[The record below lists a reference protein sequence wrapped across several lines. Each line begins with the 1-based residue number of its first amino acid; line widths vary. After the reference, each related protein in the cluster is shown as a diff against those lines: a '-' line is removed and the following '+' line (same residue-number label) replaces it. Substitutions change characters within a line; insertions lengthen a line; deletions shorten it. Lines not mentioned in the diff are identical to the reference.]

1 MPENPIKISPSL
13 LSANFAKL
21 GQEAQDIDHAG
32 ADYIHL
38 DVMDGNFVPNITFGP
53 GVIKSIRPFTKK
65 IFDVHLM
72 IDDPNFFA
80 AKFAEA
86 GADIITFHAEAV
98 KHLDR
103 SIEQIKSL
111 GVKVGVSIVPATPP
125 EILDYVLDKL
135 DLILVMTVNPGFG
148 GQNFLDSQISKI
160 EILREKINATG
171 KDIDLEVD
179 GGINAKTA
187 PLVKAAGANVLVAG
201 SAVFSGDS
209 SQYQNNI
216 ELLRG

>member
-1 MPENPIKISPSL
+1 MPVNPIKISPSL

-201 SAVFSGDS
+201 SAVFSGDNS
-209 SQYQNNI
+209 KYQNNI